1 MRLTKQLKAQV
12 NSIKFA
18 SQLPTNSSIVL
29 NHRSSTIPSTTTTT
43 TTPTTTTAAATT
55 EASQPLISSNKLTAL
70 NNDSRRKIPTI
81 ITTSQS
87 DNCLTNDKL
96 KSKAQRYNFDD
107 NDSLNS
113 NFLQEEQQI
122 VL

>member
-18 SQLPTNSSIVL
+18 SQIPTNSSIVL
-29 NHRSSTIPSTTTTT
+29 NHHVPSTTTTT
-43 TTPTTTTAAATT
+43 TTTTAAKTTTT
-55 EASQPLISSNKLTAL
+55 EASQPLILSNKLTVL
-70 NNDSRRKIPTI
+70 DSNSRRKTSTI

-87 DNCLTNDKL
+87 DNYLTNV
-96 KSKAQRYNFDD
+96 KSKSNVQRYNFED

-122 VL
+122 ML